1 MLPVTRVLAPL
12 ITSRMPLPPC
22 SYTCIAIER
31 HRATGTGTHRHRDHH
46 CLTPCRKTLSM
57 MDIAPAP
64 SLLST
69 EIPQLPYST
78 TACDSAT
85 VPRPVTRI
93 PPQSP
98 ADGAA
103 LLEVKVISEPTLP
116 ATTRSPAT
124 TSSVRDMSVPPPVSS
139 DNAWNR
145 TVVPAARLSVIP
157 SVPSRHRSA
166 PPRRPTSHLPSN
178 SRSWS
183 AGSNL
188 TVNRW
193 AGAGASI

>member
-1 MLPVTRVLAPL
+1 MLPLTRVLAPL
-12 ITSRMPLPPC
+12 ITNRIPLPPC
-22 SYTCIAIER
+22 SYTVLPSSVTVRPEPELIVTAIP
-31 HRATGTGTHRHRDHH
+31 
-46 CLTPCRKTLSM
+46 LPPPCRKTLSL
-57 MDIAPAP
+57 MDIAPDP
-64 SLLST
+64 SLLFT

-98 ADGAA
+98 DDGAS
-103 LLEVKVISEPTLP
+103 LLDVKVISEPTLP

-145 TVVPAARLSVIP
+145 TVVPAARLRVSPLRYRHVTAQHHLA
-157 SVPSRHRSA
+157 VPRLISRQTPARG
-166 PPRRPTSHLPSN
+166 RQGR
-178 SRSWS
+178 
-183 AGSNL
+183 
-188 TVNRW
+188 
-193 AGAGASI
+193 I